1 MDALKDAFSLVFS
14 LDKQLWHIIG
24 VTLRMSLAST
34 VLSCALGIP
43 LGIFLGSTL
52 FRGRAMILRVL
63 YTLMGLPPVVA
74 GLIVFILLSRSGPF
88 GSFGLLFSV
97 EAMVIAQWL
106 LITPIAAGLSAS
118 ITAVNA
124 PKVLETA
131 KGLHLTRARTAKL
144 LLIENRIPLVS
155 VLLAAFGRAISEV
168 GAVNLVGGNIQYKT
182 RVMTT
187 AIMLETNKGNFK
199 FAIALGF
206 ILILIAFLINFAA
219 SFLRRDNHDFT

>member
-1 MDALKDAFSLVFS
+1 
-14 LDKQLWHIIG
+14 
-24 VTLRMSLAST
+24 
-34 VLSCALGIP
+34 
-43 LGIFLGSTL
+43 
-52 FRGRAMILRVL
+52 
-63 YTLMGLPPVVA
+63 
-74 GLIVFILLSRSGPF
+74 
-88 GSFGLLFSV
+88 
-97 EAMVIAQWL
+97 MVIAQWL

-144 LLIENRIPLVS
+144 LLIENRIRLVS

-219 SFLRRDNHDFT
+219 SFLRRDSHDFT